1 MVADAGLAQFLWGE
15 LTLTDVYLSNLA
27 PHATLANVTP
37 YETLYGK
44 DAHLRHLRA
53 IGAGGFVHVETHTKN
68 LDRRAWEGRLVGYSM
83 DSKSFR
89 VYWSAT
95 RSVHE
100 SRNVIFIE
108 TPSVMPEPDLVS
120 GFDEGDFTYE
130 EYVYMVHDVRNYI
143 SNLDLTSPPAA
154 DREVQDWLVW
164 DLLQQICQTTNRDAA
179 ANRSSSDPPRLHL
192 STIHRMT
199 RLGETVV
206 FRLSKA
212 AL

>member
-1 MVADAGLAQFLWGE
+1 MLADSGLPQFFWGE

-27 PHATLANVTP
+27 PHATLANATP
-37 YETLYGK
+37 YKTLYGK
-44 DAHLRHLRA
+44 DAHLGHLRA

-120 GFDEGDFTYE
+120 GFDGGDFTYE
-130 EYVYMVHDVRNYI
+130 EYDYMVQDCLLY
-143 SNLDLTSPPAA
+143 TSPSPR
-154 DREVQDWLVW
+154 DG
-164 DLLQQICQTTNRDAA
+164 LLSRMP
-179 ANRSSSDPPRLHL
+179 SS
-192 STIHRMT
+192 
-199 RLGETVV
+199 
-206 FRLSKA
+206 A
-212 AL
+212 